1 MSGKYYAVAH
11 GRETG
16 IFRSWSETEKQVKGF
31 PKAKYKSFKTL
42 AEAQAYLGQSSSD
55 ELKPPSF
62 FILEDKYDPNNMI
75 VYTDGSCV
83 DKVGGYGNVIIHQ
96 NDVIPLKGKVPFYP
110 TTNQV
115 SELYAI
121 YSAIH
126 YVTQVYPSEKKI
138 TIYTDSKYSI
148 GCLTEWWYNWVKNGW
163 INSKGEPV
171 SNKELI
177 QSILAISKD
186 LTINYIHVKAHN
198 GDKYNEMADRLANE
212 GRL

>member
-42 AEAQAYLGQSSSD
+42 SEAQSYLGQTVSN

-62 FILEDKYDPNNMI
+62 YIFDTNYPNLTI
-75 VYTDGSCV
+75 YTDGSCV
-83 DKVGGYGNVIIHQ
+83 DKVGGYGNVIIHK
-96 NDVIPLKGKVPFYP
+96 NDVIPIKGKVPFYP

-121 YSAIH
+121 YSAIY
-126 YVTQVYPSEKKI
+126 YVTQVYPDEKKI
-138 TIYTDSKYSI
+138 SIYTDSKYSI

-163 INSKGEPV
+163 INSKREPV

-177 QSILAISKD
+177 QSILAISKG
-186 LTINYIHVKAHN
+186 LEINYHHVKAHN
-198 GDKYNEMADRLANE
+198 GDEYNEMADRLANE
-212 GRL
+212 GRLAK